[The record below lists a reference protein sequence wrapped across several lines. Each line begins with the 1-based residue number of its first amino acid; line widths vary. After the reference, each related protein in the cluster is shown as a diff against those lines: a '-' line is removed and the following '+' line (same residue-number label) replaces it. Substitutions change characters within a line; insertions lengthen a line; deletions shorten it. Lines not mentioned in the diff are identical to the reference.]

1 MIKNG
6 RLEGKKKKHSID
18 YTAQEMLMKR
28 ENEWKDFEIVNILV
42 IEHYWYRQKL
52 SYCHEFI
59 Q

>member
-1 MIKNG
+1 
-6 RLEGKKKKHSID
+6 
-18 YTAQEMLMKR
+18 MLMKR

-42 IEHYWYRQKL
+42 IEYDWYRQKL